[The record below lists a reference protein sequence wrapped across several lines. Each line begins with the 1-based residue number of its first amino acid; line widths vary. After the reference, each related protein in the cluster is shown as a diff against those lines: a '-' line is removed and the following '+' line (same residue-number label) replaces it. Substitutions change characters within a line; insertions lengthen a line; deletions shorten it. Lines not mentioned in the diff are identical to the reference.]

1 MLKAFSIIRS
11 LFLCLFILA
20 GSGCL
25 YNVHELMDHSICER
39 SKDVIDLEPLTHF
52 EKKSELPKANSEIK
66 SNKSFDVAN
75 NSFKYSKS
83 DFVSAGVSF
92 LGPS

>member
-1 MLKAFSIIRS
+1 MLKVFSIIRS

-39 SKDVIDLEPLTHF
+39 SKEIIDLEPLTHF
-52 EKKSELPKANSEIK
+52 EKKSETPKTNQDLK
-66 SNKSFDVAN
+66 SSKAKSVDNKID
-75 NSFKYSKS
+75 
-83 DFVSAGVSF
+83 
-92 LGPS
+92 